1 MHFLPEEPRDKN
13 WITDPTCERAARSR
27 KKSQTP
33 IRDLNGEEQE
43 WASERAVDRP
53 AQREDSQILVVESYE
68 RQKAGV
74 QGVDGGCSCWTTE
87 RVLQKAPWWAQ
98 KQDQRLR
105 HAMCLAESA
114 GAGAWHIFCSR
125 KRSKPRESGLG
136 GFKVQK
142 VKQAGF
148 F

>member
-1 MHFLPEEPRDKN
+1 MGKN
-13 WITDPTCERAARSR
+13 R
-27 KKSQTP
+27 
-33 IRDLNGEEQE
+33 NGLV
-43 WASERAVDRP
+43 RAVDRP
-53 AQREDSQILVVESYE
+53 AQREDSQILVVKSYE
-68 RQKAGV
+68 RQNAGV

-105 HAMCLAESA
+105 RAMCLAEST

-125 KRSKPRESGLG
+125 KHSKPRESGLG

>member
-1 MHFLPEEPRDKN
+1 M
-13 WITDPTCERAARSR
+13 
-27 KKSQTP
+27 
-33 IRDLNGEEQE
+33 
-43 WASERAVDRP
+43 DRP
-53 AQREDSQILVVESYE
+53 AQREDSQILVVDSYE
-68 RQKAGV
+68 RQKA
-74 QGVDGGCSCWTTE
+74 E
-87 RVLQKAPWWAQ
+87 FRVLTGAVLAGPQRGPLQKTPWWAQ
-98 KQDQRLR
+98 KQDQRLG

-125 KRSKPRESGLG
+125 RRSKPRESGLG

>member
-1 MHFLPEEPRDKN
+1 MGKN
-13 WITDPTCERAARSR
+13 R
-27 KKSQTP
+27 
-33 IRDLNGEEQE
+33 NGLV
-43 WASERAVDRP
+43 RAVDRP
-53 AQREDSQILVVESYE
+53 AQREDSQILVVKSYE
-68 RQKAGV
+68 RQNAGV

-105 HAMCLAESA
+105 RAMCLAEST

-125 KRSKPRESGLG
+125 KHSKPRESGLG

-142 VKQAGF
+142 VKQKCNPEVPNELIFKCFSLYGF
-148 F
+148 PLFKWIERTLAANSKQVK